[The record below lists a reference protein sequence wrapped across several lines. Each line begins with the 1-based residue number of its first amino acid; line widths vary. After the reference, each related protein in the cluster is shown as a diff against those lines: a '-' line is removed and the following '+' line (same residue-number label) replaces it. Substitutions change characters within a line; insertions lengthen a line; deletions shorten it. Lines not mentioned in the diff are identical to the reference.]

1 MHSWANARFAST
13 PRNLLCCAA
22 LSLIAGLCSAQAGA
36 RLGLLPQSWR
46 DDQGRELKLGDLR
59 GHRVILTMAYA
70 SCHYICPMTMD
81 GLQRMQQAL
90 DVRGERANIIVV
102 GYDPQNDKPSDWHHY
117 RLSHRLDRDNW
128 HFLSGSAQATEV
140 LARQLGFGFW
150 KYDEHVMH
158 ESRVII
164 FDADGALQTVLG
176 SRTAHWPDVL

>member
-1 MHSWANARFAST
+1 MHSRVHARFTSM
-13 PRNLLCCAA
+13 PRNLVCWAA
-22 LSLIAGLCSAQAGA
+22 LLLIAGICSAEAGV
-36 RLGLLPQSWR
+36 RLDLLPQSWR
-46 DDQGRELKLGDLR
+46 DDQGRELKLSDLR

-70 SCHYICPMTMD
+70 SCHYICPMTVD

-90 DVRGERANIIVV
+90 DVRGEHATIIVV
-102 GYDPQNDKPSDWHHY
+102 GYDPKNDKPSDWHQY
-117 RLSHRLDRDNW
+117 RLRHRLDRDSW
-128 HFLSGSAQATEV
+128 HFLSGSAEATEV

-164 FDADGALQTVLG
+164 FDANGALQTALD